1 MIRKCDGCNMCCYI
15 PDINEPT
22 LKKEEWTMCQNC
34 DVGVGCKIYED
45 RPKPCRTFDCS
56 WIKGETP
63 VEWKPDKVGFF
74 ATGRMEKVM
83 TLFADPKMLNQVE
96 RTLRDWQTKDD
107 TVWRYAIRYNDNPN
121 QIAEFVDGNMRF
133 IEIPQVTLI
142 ERKL

>member
-1 MIRKCDGCNMCCYI
+1 MIRTCDGCNMCCYI

-34 DVGVGCKIYED
+34 DVGVGCKMYED